1 MKYYKLFMALVF
13 TATATATAQI
23 ADYDLINDMLLT
35 TSDSS
40 ADFVNN
46 EPESFRN
53 LTPYNNQNDIQKN
66 LYKIGDF
73 AFGGIVFYVDESG
86 EHGLVC
92 AKNDQST
99 GAKWEKRNKVRKN
112 ERLSE
117 EMFSTVTIFN
127 GKSNNRTKGSND
139 YASRICKRLKIKEGG
154 VTYNDWYLPS
164 KEELNLMYLNK
175 DKINSTA
182 IANGGKSFEKTYYW
196 SATEYD
202 YTSSW
207 VQYFENGKQAQHHKN
222 YYNHVRAIRAF

>member
-1 MKYYKLFMALVF
+1 MKYYYKLFMALIF
-13 TATATATAQI
+13 TASATAQI
-23 ADYDLINDMLLT
+23 ADGTVINEISLT
-35 TSDSS
+35 TNNSS
-40 ADFVNN
+40 ANFVNN
-46 EPESFRN
+46 ETESFGDLTLYNRRNDNQRN
-53 LTPYNNQNDIQKN
+53 LYN
-66 LYKIGDF
+66 IGDF

-92 AKNDQST
+92 AKNDQSN
-99 GAKWEKRNKVRKN
+99 GAKWGERRKVRKN

-127 GKSNNRTKGSND
+127 GKSKKSAKSGND

-164 KEELNLMYLNK
+164 KDELNLMYLNK
-175 DKINSTA
+175 DKINNAA

-202 YTSSW
+202 YTSAW
-207 VQYFENGKQAQHHKN
+207 VQYFENGKQAQHYKN
-222 YYNHVRAIRAF
+222 YKNNVRAIRAF

>member
-1 MKYYKLFMALVF
+1 MKRYYNLIVILFCAAIMNAQTANSAMA
-13 TATATATAQI
+13 
-23 ADYDLINDMLLT
+23 
-35 TSDSS
+35 S
-40 ADFVNN
+40 N
-46 EPESFRN
+46 EVSNTNAAKIKYANFIFETHES
-53 LTPYNNQNDIQKN
+53 LTPYVELISRQSN
-66 LYKIGDF
+66 LIYKIGDF

-99 GAKWEKRNKVRKN
+99 DVKWGKSNKVRKN

-127 GKSNNRTKGSND
+127 GKSKNTTKGSNE
-139 YASRICKRLKIKEGG
+139 YAARICKKLKIKEGG
-154 VTYNDWYLPS
+154 VNYADWYLPS
-164 KEELNLMYLNK
+164 KEELNLMYLSA

-182 IANGGKSFEKTYYW
+182 VANSGKYFEKTYYW

>member
-1 MKYYKLFMALVF
+1 MALIF
-13 TATATATAQI
+13 TATATAQI
-23 ADYDLINDMLLT
+23 GEHDDINDMLVIT
-35 TSDSS
+35 NNSS
-40 ADFVNN
+40 VNFVNN
-46 EPESFRN
+46 EPESYRN
-53 LTPYNNQNDIQKN
+53 LTLNNDQNDIQRN

-99 GAKWEKRNKVRKN
+99 GATWDKRNKVIKN

-127 GKSNNRTKGSND
+127 GKSNNTTNSSND

-164 KEELNLMYLNK
+164 KDELNLMYLNK
-175 DKINSTA
+175 DKINNTA

-196 SATEYD
+196 SKTEYN
-202 YTSSW
+202 YISAW
-207 VQYFENGKQAQHHKN
+207 VQYFENGKQAQHFKN
-222 YYNHVRAIRAF
+222 YKNNVRAIRAF